1 MAGTIGGVLGMVLA
15 IPVYT
20 ILRVVAR
27 EFLSEYK
34 VVESLTRPLR
44 EEE

>member
-1 MAGTIGGVLGMVLA
+1 MASTIGGVIGMVLA

-20 ILRVVAR
+20 ILRVIAR

-34 VVESLTRPLR
+34 IVDSLTRPLR
-44 EEE
+44 D